1 MWNATCTSYPKVFTL
16 SEARKNKIRIRVEE
30 MGGIEKAMPIMQTI
44 FKKMQESKFLKGES
58 KRGWKASFDWVFE
71 NGKNWV
77 KVWEGNYD
85 ETKGEFSS
93 IPDGPKKETMTKT
106 FSDYGTTEIQQIL

>member
-58 KRGWKASFDWVFE
+58 KRGWKASFDWVSRT
-71 NGKNWV
+71 GKLGQSLGRELRRNEKRIFLNSGW
-77 KVWEGNYD
+77 
-85 ETKGEFSS
+85 T
-93 IPDGPKKETMTKT
+93 
-106 FSDYGTTEIQQIL
+106 

>member
-1 MWNATCTSYPKVFTL
+1 
-16 SEARKNKIRIRVEE
+16 

-93 IPDGPKKETMTKT
+93 IPDGPKKRNYDENI
-106 FSDYGTTEIQQIL
+106 F